1 MVTTPTPTKLTL
13 ADIGRRKRFSREDIA
28 RKTNTDMSWIS
39 RIFSTKE
46 PRSFGS
52 MRLMSEIA
60 AILGVSMDEF
70 ITFLREE
77 CGKDI

>member
-1 MVTTPTPTKLTL
+1 MVTATKLTL
-13 ADIGRRKRFSREDIA
+13 GDIGRLKRFSRKEIA
-28 RKTNTDMSWIS
+28 RKTNVDISWIS

-46 PRSFGS
+46 PRELGS

-60 AILGVSMDEF
+60 AVLGLTMDEF
-70 ITFLREE
+70 LTFLREE